1 MSRYTATITWRRQ
14 QETAFTDHRYSRAH
28 VWRFDGGVE
37 VPASASPH
45 IVPLPYSVAENV
57 DPEEAFVAALASCH
71 MLFFLD
77 FAAGGG
83 LLVDRY
89 EDAAEGVLA
98 KEASGKL
105 AMTRIVLKPRV
116 TWSGCPPD
124 RALEADLHH
133 RAHEACFLA
142 RSVKSIIDIE
152 LG

>member
-1 MSRYTATITWRRQ
+1 MSRYTATIAWIRA
-14 QETAFTDHRYSRAH
+14 EGTAFTDRRYSRAH
-28 VWRFDGGVE
+28 RWLFDGGVE

-77 FAAGGG
+77 FAARHG

-89 EDAAEGVLA
+89 EDAAEGILE
-98 KEASGKL
+98 KDGNGTL
-105 AMTRIVLKPRV
+105 AMTRVVLKPRV
-116 TWSGCPPD
+116 AYGGPPPD
-124 RALEADLHH
+124 RSVEAGLHH
-133 RAHEACFLA
+133 SAHEACFLA
-142 RSVKSIIDIE
+142 RSVKSTIDID